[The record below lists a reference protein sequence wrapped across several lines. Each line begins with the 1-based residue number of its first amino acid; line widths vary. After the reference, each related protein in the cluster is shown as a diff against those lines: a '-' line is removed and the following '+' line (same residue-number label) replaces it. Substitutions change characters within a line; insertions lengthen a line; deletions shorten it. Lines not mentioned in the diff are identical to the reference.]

1 MSMKFDLLMV
11 LIAIC
16 DSITPEGELQLGAWY
31 S

>member
-11 LIAIC
+11 LIAIYN
-16 DSITPEGELQLGAWY
+16 SVTLEGELRLGAWY